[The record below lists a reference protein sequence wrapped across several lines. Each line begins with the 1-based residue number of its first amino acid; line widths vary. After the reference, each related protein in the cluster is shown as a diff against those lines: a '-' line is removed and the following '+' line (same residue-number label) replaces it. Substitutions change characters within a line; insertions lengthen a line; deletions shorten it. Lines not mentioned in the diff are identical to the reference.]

1 VDAILHEQI
10 VALVDAARAE
20 DGGGRDVTS
29 DLLADPSAP
38 AVFDVIVESPGVLA
52 GQVLV
57 EPILRAYAE
66 EGAISHEWSPGVK
79 DGSVIEAGPTCV
91 LTLRGPMGLVLTVE
105 RVLLNFLQRLC
116 GIATKTRQF
125 VDAIEGTRAKI
136 LDTRKTTP
144 GWRMLEKYAVRC
156 GGGINHRIGLHDA
169 VLIKDNH
176 LYGIEPGRIASA
188 VFEMLNKLQ
197 ASDNPPKFV
206 EVEADSLDQVEQLLK
221 IVGIDVILLDNFT
234 IDQLAEAVALR
245 EREGLADSMS
255 FEASG
260 GLTLD
265 TVAAIAATGVER
277 ISVGAITH
285 SAPALSMKLER
296 VQ

>member
-1 VDAILHEQI
+1 MLHEQ
-10 VALVDAARAE
+10 VAALIDAAVRE
-20 DGGGRDVTS
+20 DGGGIDVTS
-29 DLLADPSAP
+29 DLLADPSAL

-52 GQVLV
+52 GQMVV
-57 EPILRAYAE
+57 EPILVAYAKD
-66 EGAISHEWSPGVK
+66 GAISYEWSPGVQ
-79 DGSVIEAGPTCV
+79 DGLVIEAAPMRV
-91 LTLRGPMGLVLTVE
+91 LTLRGPVGRILTVE
-105 RVLLNFLQRLC
+105 RVLLNFLQQLC
-116 GIATKTRQF
+116 GIATMTRQF
-125 VDAIEGTRAKI
+125 VDVVEGTRARI

-176 LYGIEPGRIASA
+176 LYGIEPGRIAPA
-188 VFEMLNKLQ
+188 VFEMLHKVQQLE
-197 ASDNPPKFV
+197 NPPDFV

-234 IDQLAEAVALR
+234 TDQLVEAVALR
-245 EREGLADSMS
+245 AREGLCEKVS

-260 GLTLD
+260 GVTLAS
-265 TVAAIAATGVER
+265 VAAIAATGVER
-277 ISVGAITH
+277 ISVGVITH